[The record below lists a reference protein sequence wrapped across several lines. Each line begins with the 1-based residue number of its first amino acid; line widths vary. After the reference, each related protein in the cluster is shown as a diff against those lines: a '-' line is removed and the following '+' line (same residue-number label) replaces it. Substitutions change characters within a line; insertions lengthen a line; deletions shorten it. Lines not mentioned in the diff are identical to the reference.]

1 MTNYHQFT
9 PSLREHKWLP
19 ENWTL
24 NKLNYSYKRLI
35 PSTRIR
41 VVTIF
46 YLNSTRQLNTRCV
59 RNSSVAKRDVINQ
72 HVIPTKNC
80 YMYLYLYGTLTPNR
94 LWRHQYLIPA
104 FCVSPLSLQRPAG
117 YPSFLRD
124 VILDEAAGREENRFS
139 ISLSLISPVWK
150 WNERF
155 SWHQGEW
162 LGAIYYQQQD
172 IMLDKYTFI
181 NSDSIHYVPIR
192 LFS

>member
-124 VILDEAAGREENRFS
+124 VILDEAAGRSRGKQVLYLPFFDFS
-139 ISLSLISPVWK
+139 CLEMKWKILMTPRWMTRSYLLSTTRY
-150 WNERF
+150 NAR
-155 SWHQGEW
+155 
-162 LGAIYYQQQD
+162 
-172 IMLDKYTFI
+172 
-181 NSDSIHYVPIR
+181 
-192 LFS
+192 